1 MERDEH
7 LIEGELPLAR
17 GGQLRIVDGRGLLIH
32 VWRGSLWITQE
43 RDRRDIVLEAGDSFR
58 LDRNGVALV
67 KAWDDTVLSLAS
79 PHEVA
84 VGRLPPHAA

>member
-43 RDRRDIVLEAGDSFR
+43 RDLRDIVLEAGDSFR

-67 KAWDDTVLSLAS
+67 KAWDDTVLALAS
-79 PHEVA
+79 PHKVA
-84 VGRLPPHAA
+84 VGRLPPHGA

>member
-7 LIEGELPLAR
+7 LIEGELALAR

-32 VWRGSLWITQE
+32 VWQGSLWVTQE

-67 KAWDDTVLSLAS
+67 KAWDDTVLSLAA
-79 PHEVA
+79 PHAVA
-84 VGRLPPHAA
+84 VGRLPLHGA